1 MSVSPVIMRQRMKTA
16 VALIFC
22 ATLTGGMPEV
32 HASDCPLG
40 SEGYAAY
47 QQDLLFQRFSHPR
60 LGATTCYP
68 VTLFP
73 TVEPTPDG
81 FRFASDD
88 GLSWFTL
95 THDVLDGHRPIRS
108 MMDQAERDLLARSA
122 SITYSRIKDNW
133 FVLSGHTGDR
143 IYYMRTVV
151 DGAALATDTLHISI
165 PVEQKTFYY
174 DIITRMSRSFR
185 LR

>member
-1 MSVSPVIMRQRMKTA
+1 MDQRMKTA

-22 ATLTGGMPEV
+22 ATLTGGILEA
-32 HASDCPLG
+32 HAADCPAG
-40 SEGYAAY
+40 SEDYAAY
-47 QQDLLFQRFSHPR
+47 QRDLLFQRFSHPR

-73 TVEPTPDG
+73 IVEPTADG

-95 THDVLDGHRPIRS
+95 THDVLDGHRSIQG
-108 MMDQAERDLLARSA
+108 MMERVERDLLARSA

-143 IYYMRTVV
+143 IYYLRTVV
-151 DGAALATDTLHISI
+151 DSATLAADTLHISI

-185 LR
+185 LNSSKSD